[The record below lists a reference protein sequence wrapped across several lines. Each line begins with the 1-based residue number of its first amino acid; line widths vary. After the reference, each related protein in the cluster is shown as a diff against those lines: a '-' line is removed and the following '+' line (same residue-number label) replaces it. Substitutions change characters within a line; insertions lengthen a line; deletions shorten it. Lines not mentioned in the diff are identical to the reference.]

1 MYHMISKIEEKRMNK
16 KILAL
21 SLLLI
26 LTAMYI
32 TSVSTVKAQAVGTGQ
47 WITKYTIVDASTGV
61 NILTK
66 DFQTGTTTGTG
77 QIVENEELEVTVTIN
92 IAVNNPSTDLTLGT
106 SMLHSATQSN
116 MYWEL
121 QSTNYSLGN
130 FNPNA
135 RSITFPENQGT
146 LVISCYGLTPTG
158 KVEQQASNGITLNV
172 PTPIQLILLQDP
184 SGNILDEVQPNL
196 INAAIENYLNILSQR
211 ESSLKSLQN
220 SGVDSGFIAI
230 YTNVINAS
238 EDLNTQGF
246 TDGAIS
252 MLNGLNVSAPPSA
265 TSQAL
270 FLPVAGVLAVVAA
283 VFVVLFMRVRG
294 KISYFQL
301 VVEDQI
307 KDLEGLTLRASKIDR
322 TMSSN
327 LESVK
332 DRLKRLVGM

>member
-1 MYHMISKIEEKRMNK
+1 LRNKELNK

-21 SLLLI
+21 SLVLI
-26 LTAMYI
+26 LTAIYI
-32 TSVSTVKAQAVGTGQ
+32 TSISASPVKAQAAGTGQ
-47 WITKYTIVDASTGV
+47 WITQYSIADASGV

-66 DFQTGTTTGTG
+66 NFKTGTTSGTG
-77 QIVENEELEVTVTIN
+77 YIVENEELVVTVTIN
-92 IAVNNPSTDLTLGT
+92 IPVNNPSTELTLGT
-106 SMLHSATQSN
+106 SLQHSATQSN
-116 MYWEL
+116 MYWSL
-121 QSTNYSLGN
+121 QSTSYSLGN

-135 RSITFPENQGT
+135 RSFSFPENQGT
-146 LVISCYGLTPTG
+146 LVISCYGLTTTG
-158 KVEQQASNGITLNV
+158 KVEQQAPNSVTLNV

-184 SGNILDEVQPNL
+184 SGGVLDEVQPNL
-196 INAAIENYLNILSQR
+196 INAAIENYLGILSQR
-211 ESSLKSLQN
+211 ESSLKSFRS
-220 SGVDSGFIAI
+220 SGVDSGFTDI
-230 YTNVINAS
+230 YANVINAS
-238 EDLNTQGF
+238 EALNNQGF

-270 FLPVAGVLAVVAA
+270 FLPVAGVLAAVAV
-283 VFVVLFMRVRG
+283 VFVVLFMRIRG

-332 DRLKRLVGM
+332 ERLKRLVGM